1 MNLFLN
7 LKIRD
12 YETWS
17 LKAIDKIIKCVDTS
31 NTHLQFEACYKMI
44 NNFIL
49 LSITNSEMSEDQIK
63 TIAVQLKSYLSLKKE
78 KPSDN

>member
-7 LKIRD
+7 LRIRD
-12 YETWS
+12 YGTWS

-31 NTHLQFEACYKMI
+31 NTYLQFESCNRMI
-44 NNFIL
+44 DNFIL
-49 LSITNSEMSEDQIK
+49 ISITNSEMTDDQIK

>member
-1 MNLFLN
+1 
-7 LKIRD
+7 
-12 YETWS
+12 
-17 LKAIDKIIKCVDTS
+17 
-31 NTHLQFEACYKMI
+31 MI